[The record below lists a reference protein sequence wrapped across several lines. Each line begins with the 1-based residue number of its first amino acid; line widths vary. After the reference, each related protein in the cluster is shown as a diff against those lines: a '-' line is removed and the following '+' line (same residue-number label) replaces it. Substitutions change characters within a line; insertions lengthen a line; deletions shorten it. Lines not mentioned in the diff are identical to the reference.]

1 MQDKQKFDDSLFDE
15 IELRDIVE
23 IIWLR
28 KALIIL
34 FAIFAFSISFIVGKL
49 LPDIYTSSS
58 VLAPLNESNSNNTYL
73 NDLSGLADLAGIS
86 APSNNTRSM
95 EAKEVLASFTF
106 FSKNI
111 KPNIKLQD
119 LVAIDSWDKESN
131 SIQYDK
137 NLFNP
142 KDQVWIGDGSVGGS
156 RMPSDQSSFKEF
168 KDIFIISQDKDTSFI
183 TLSVSHQSPFVA
195 EQILQTV
202 IYEINNKFR
211 QEDKK
216 RASLSIEFLNNQIG
230 ATNISEI
237 KQALSRLLQI
247 ETQKLMLIEANEEYV
262 FKVLDPP
269 IVKEIKSSPNRII
282 IYIVGFLTGILIGVI
297 YALLNHYFKK

>member
-1 MQDKQKFDDSLFDE
+1 
-15 IELRDIVE
+15 V
-23 IIWLR
+23 
-28 KALIIL
+28 
-34 FAIFAFSISFIVGKL
+34 
-49 LPDIYTSSS
+49 T
-58 VLAPLNESNSNNTYL
+58 
-73 NDLSGLADLAGIS
+73 
-86 APSNNTRSM
+86 
-95 EAKEVLASFTF
+95 
-106 FSKNI
+106 
-111 KPNIKLQD
+111 
-119 LVAIDSWDKESN
+119 
-131 SIQYDK
+131 K

-142 KDQVWIGDGSVGGS
+142 KDQVWIGDGSVDGS